1 MYPEPV
7 KLLSW
12 TRYPSV
18 AWSVYT
24 QPILRK
30 KMETGLELWLLPW
43 KFKFPLPWKRG
54 GGGGEILCWEIW
66 VRKNRL
72 KQSNSGREKRQ
83 ETPFTA
89 FLLLTYEP
97 NLGHGVQG
105 VLHQHQRKERTFF
118 PLMHNAAKLC
128 LIGLGTKGDGSY

>member
-43 KFKFPLPWKRG
+43 KFTFPLPWKRLYSAG
-54 GGGGEILCWEIW
+54 
-66 VRKNRL
+66 R
-72 KQSNSGREKRQ
+72 SGCGRI
-83 ETPFTA
+83 
-89 FLLLTYEP
+89 
-97 NLGHGVQG
+97 V
-105 VLHQHQRKERTFF
+105 
-118 PLMHNAAKLC
+118 
-128 LIGLGTKGDGSY
+128 